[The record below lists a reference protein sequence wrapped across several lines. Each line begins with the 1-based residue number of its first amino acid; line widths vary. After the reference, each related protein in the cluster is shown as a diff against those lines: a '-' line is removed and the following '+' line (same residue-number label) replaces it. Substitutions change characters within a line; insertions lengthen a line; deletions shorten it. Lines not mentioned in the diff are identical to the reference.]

1 MMKDKTALS
10 TRKTGISYLCIGYAI
25 SLLFSGFSGL
35 QYSVSGMKDLEAG
48 IFAEW
53 IEYVKGFRLNGIAFP
68 AVLLVFPLST
78 VITALPPI
86 TLTYLALEVFNRVS
100 VLPRLFPDGGI
111 FSVRRAATASL
122 SWTTRTSG
130 ARSRPSRCTRSG
142 AKFPAGAPG
151 SSMRSRSGA

>member
-35 QYSVSGMKDLEAG
+35 QSSVSGMKDLEAG

-53 IEYVKGFRLNGIAFP
+53 IEYVKGFRLNDIAFP
-68 AVLLVFPLST
+68 GGLLVFPLST

-111 FSVRRAATASL
+111 FSVRGGRPRPRFRGRRAHPGQ
-122 SWTTRTSG
+122 G
-130 ARSRPSRCTRSG
+130 AAHQGVHGRGLNPQQLHRE
-142 AKFPAGAPG
+142 AP
-151 SSMRSRSGA
+151 

>member
-1 MMKDKTALS
+1 
-10 TRKTGISYLCIGYAI
+10 
-25 SLLFSGFSGL
+25 
-35 QYSVSGMKDLEAG
+35 MKDLEAG

-100 VLPRLFPDGGI
+100 VLPRLFPDGSI
-111 FSVRRAATASL
+111 FSVRGAATASL
-122 SWTTRTSG
+122 SWATRTSG

-151 SSMRSRSGA
+151 SSMRCRSGA